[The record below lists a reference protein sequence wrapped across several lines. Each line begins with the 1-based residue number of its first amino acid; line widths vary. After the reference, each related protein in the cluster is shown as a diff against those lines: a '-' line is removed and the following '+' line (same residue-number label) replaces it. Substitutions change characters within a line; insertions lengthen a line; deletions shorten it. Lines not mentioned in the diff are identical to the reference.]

1 MTVDPKNLV
10 SIPREEALT
19 FTKGEKSADQLVVN
33 DTVSTPVDIE
43 NLVPYDPKAE
53 RDMGEIRAFEKST
66 QSRFL
71 QKGLETIGLAKTP
84 EEKKARSA
92 NVYAMS
98 EMTGLSFEEVE
109 KNYDTLRRME
119 DLTGIQSSMEASDV
133 VKGALVALIAA
144 KVIPAVAGA
153 ATLGAA
159 GLAIGKTALG
169 MAGYKLLGKVIDL
182 QGFARNNLT
191 NYDYYADPVKGAIGF
206 ADFALK
212 IAIMREVY
220 TKAPK
225 LYDAVTKSK
234 MVDYRLPETVYVS
247 AKQIKDM
254 HNSVDPKLTTEFERD
269 ILKSSNI
276 SSAELSRAIKTGEGI
291 RLKVPSSA
299 LITMADKPYWAR
311 VKGFFGRDAFYKS
324 YREYAGQPQEDYLL
338 LPGKTDVFI
347 GDQAM
352 IGGLNVNVDAT
363 FGKTSSVSVDG
374 KSFIVPT
381 DKIHSIDST
390 LNKDVQI
397 QSGVSYILHEVDNL
411 VKKVREIPVDKSA
424 EEAVVSKGV
433 SRNDDNF
440 LDKLIAEN
448 DKLQVGDQIFEDG
461 ELQGTVIEVTK
472 TGVKGKK
479 LILVEGATS
488 GGIISGK
495 VNELSM
501 LEGEDI
507 KVVRPAQSKGKVE
520 GGDVTKMKLG
530 QIDTSREWDMPDEYN
545 DTVNSMVKNLREGK
559 ELPPIE
565 VTKDG
570 RLVNGRH
577 RLTAY
582 KRFKTIGTD
591 NFEVPV
597 KIVADKAHGKVE
609 GGVEAP
615 LTAEEILPTKTIEV
629 TPDPEPVIVDKLI
642 KRIEKIKDYTGLTD
656 ADAKS
661 LGYDDLPALITD
673 VVKDAFAK
681 RKDALT
687 MVKSLAENAKGTPD
701 PNPGKAL
708 KDYPEFTVS
717 PKGFPE
723 KREQPTIREK
733 PALKI
738 KLQAASRASKLADRI
753 ARKELKE
760 KYSLIRK
767 IKTADIQDMNYKE
780 REGILA
786 LQQKLKMTKTLEGLR
801 ELYLEIAEL
810 KEIGKAIFSKN
821 KEAKDM
827 LLSIKEELLAKTIRK
842 AAKKTPPPDNAVITG
857 YPRPNMDTQTT
868 NAYLRP
874 QRMFDRL
881 GGGGA
886 TFDNPVF
893 NIVYRSLNR
902 AMERETLLHQH
913 RTDKLKAGRDALGVS
928 LSQLS
933 SKQMIDGQEFTVDQ
947 MISVYALAKN
957 KTQMMALVYG
967 NNMPVKMINGI
978 IDRLTPEQKQFGD
991 MILDDLAS
999 IFPYIRDTLLEY
1011 TDYKFTIEQISGYF
1025 MLKRMFKNQLSTEE
1039 ELVEDLMG
1047 HSNFHKLMVEHKFT
1061 MDRKDI
1067 PKEFQTPVRLGA
1079 LELWTSESK
1088 KQEHFIAMGNL
1099 VKDLHTLFN
1108 RESIRS
1114 AIVDGFG
1121 IEYSDWVKGY
1131 LNRMANPN
1139 FYKAATAAEKT
1150 IGFFRR
1156 SASVAHLTYGLV
1168 SVMPKQ
1174 AASYFIGIADIPPVH
1189 TLSALYDLIFNY
1201 DETSAM
1207 IDELAPQVK
1216 HRNIER
1222 ELEEWRVTDPKNIE
1236 PLRQKIA
1243 QIGFTPIYVID
1254 RFTVQNVWL
1263 AKFKELT
1270 SKGYSDLE
1278 AAEMSTE
1285 NFLRSQ
1291 PAAHAKD
1298 LPEAYA
1304 SGEAFNV
1311 MLQYT
1316 NQLNQNWNIMTYD
1329 IPELAKTKEDG
1340 KPGDWAKATRLA
1352 VGLAL
1357 GAITIYTITNRRLP
1371 TNVAEIIDALTSG
1384 TLSTIPLLGRVA
1396 ARTYEDKTYGRES
1409 IPALSGFVAGIDS
1422 ANAIR
1427 KGDYNKAMTEALRSA
1442 ATIGGW
1448 PFGGPEQ
1455 IIKLFQPKPAG
1466 KAI

>member
-1 MTVDPKNLV
+1 MTFDPKNLV
-10 SIPREEALT
+10 PISREEALALS
-19 FTKGEKSADQLVVN
+19 KGEKSADQLVVN

-53 RDMGEIRAFEKST
+53 RDMGEIRAFERST

-71 QKGLETIGLAKTP
+71 QKGLETIGFAKTP

-109 KNYDTLRRME
+109 KNYDILRRME

-169 MAGYKLLGKVIDL
+169 MAGYRLLGKVIDL
-182 QGFARNNLT
+182 QGFARNNLP

-234 MVDYRLPETVYVS
+234 MVDYRLPETIYVS

-269 ILKSSNI
+269 ILKSANI

-299 LITMADKPYWAR
+299 LITMADKPYWAK
-311 VKGFFGRDAFYKS
+311 VKGYFGRDAFYKS

-338 LPGKTDVFI
+338 LPGKTDIFI

-352 IGGLNVNVDAT
+352 IGGLNVNIDAT

-397 QSGVSYILHEVDNL
+397 QSGVSYILHEVDKL
-411 VKKVREIPVDKSA
+411 VKKVKEVPGVQAEVTGADKIA
-424 EEAVVSKGV
+424 EQAVRDGV
-433 SRNDDNF
+433 SRDEFVNKNIAKGTYYQHKLRKDTDVNRLLTEGFKSGIGPNVMMTFGKPDNVMEM
-440 LDKLIAEN
+440 KYAPS
-448 DKLQVGDQIFEDG
+448 VGDKV
-461 ELQGTVIEVTK
+461 LLVPK
-472 TGVKGKK
+472 TW
-479 LILVEGATS
+479 
-488 GGIISGK
+488 
-495 VNELSM
+495 
-501 LEGEDI
+501 
-507 KVVRPAQSKGKVE
+507 VR
-520 GGDVTKMKLG
+520 
-530 QIDTSREWDMPDEYN
+530 DTPN
-545 DTVNSMVKNLREGK
+545 GPK
-559 ELPPIE
+559 I
-565 VTKDG
+565 KDG
-570 RLVNGRH
+570 YIPTASDIVTVTEQGQNPLDLKRQA
-577 RLTAY
+577 LTQSY
-582 KRFKTIGTD
+582 
-591 NFEVPV
+591 
-597 KIVADKAHGKVE
+597 DKAQLSTR
-609 GGVEAP
+609 P
-615 LTAEEILPTKTIEV
+615 IEV

-687 MVKSLAENAKGTPD
+687 MVKSLAENVKGTPD

-827 LLSIKEELLAKTIRK
+827 LLGIKEELLAKTIRK
-842 AAKKTPPPDNAVITG
+842 AAKKTPPPNDAVITG
-857 YPRPNMDTQTT
+857 YPRPGMVGQAKNSF
-868 NAYLRP
+868 LRP

-886 TFDNPVF
+886 TYNNPVY
-893 NIVYRSLNR
+893 NIVYRAVNR
-902 AMERETLLHQH
+902 AMEKETLLHQH
-913 RTDKLKAGRDALGVS
+913 RIDKLKAGRDALGIS

-967 NNMPVKMINGI
+967 NNMSVKMINSI

-991 MILDDLAS
+991 MILDDYAS
-999 IFPYIRDTLLEY
+999 IFPYVRDALLEY
-1011 TDYKFTIEQISGYF
+1011 TDYKFTIEQIPGYSP
-1025 MLKRMFKNQLSTEE
+1025 LKRMFKNQLSTEE
-1039 ELVEDLMG
+1039 ELVEDLLG
-1047 HSNFHKLMVEHKFT
+1047 YSNFHKLMVERKFT
-1061 MDRKDI
+1061 MDRKNI

-1079 LELWTSESK
+1079 LEIWTSEAK

-1121 IEYSDWVKGY
+1121 MEYNDWVKGY
-1131 LNRMANPN
+1131 LNRIANPN

-1150 IGFFRR
+1150 FGFFRR
-1156 SASVAHLTYGLV
+1156 NASVAHLTFGLV
-1168 SVMPKQ
+1168 SVVPKQ
-1174 AASYFIGIADIPPVH
+1174 AASYCIGIADIPPVH

-1243 QIGFTPIYVID
+1243 QIGFTPIYIVD

-1270 SKGYSDLE
+1270 SKGYGDLE

-1285 NFLRSQ
+1285 NFLRNQ

-1371 TNVAEIIDALTSG
+1371 TNVGEVIDALTLG

-1422 ANAIR
+1422 VNAIR